1 MNFEDDIFDIS
12 QNELK
17 IENDGLKNYKAKAK
31 YYICEHQY
39 NEAIKKLKS
48 NILFS
53 HSDIEVLEK
62 VIWLD
67 FGIKEE
73 EFKEKV
79 AKIAELAVGDACT
92 GSNPRPI
99 DPAAMEKLFNCT
111 YYGTEVDF

>member
-73 EFKEKV
+73 YEQEYGF
-79 AKIAELAVGDACT
+79 
-92 GSNPRPI
+92 
-99 DPAAMEKLFNCT
+99 KLFWGICL
-111 YYGTEVDF
+111 